1 MKNIQILG
9 LALTLLF
16 TACEGTQKQK
26 QFNPE
31 DHIANVKQL
40 DSIYSHHIASKSLD
54 SLESVFLNDAII
66 LPEGEAEIKG
76 ITAIKEWY
84 ANAFEFG
91 LKSMVDS
98 TTSISGDENNIVE
111 IGKTTVGMMFG
122 ESDTITYE
130 SHKYLQV
137 WHKQANGKYKIS
149 RQIWNN

>member
-9 LALTLLF
+9 FALTFLF
-16 TACEGTQKQK
+16 TACEGTKKQTEFK
-26 QFNPE
+26 AD
-31 DHIANVKQL
+31 DHLAHVKVL
-40 DSIYSHHIASKSLD
+40 DSIYSHHISSKSVD
-54 SLESVFLNDAII
+54 SLENIFLNDAIL

-84 ANAFEFG
+84 ANAFEYG

-98 TTSISGDENNIVE
+98 TTSIAGDENNIVE
-111 IGKTTVGMMFG
+111 IGKTTVGIVFG
-122 ESDTITYE
+122 DTDTIAYE
-130 SHKYLQV
+130 THKYLQV